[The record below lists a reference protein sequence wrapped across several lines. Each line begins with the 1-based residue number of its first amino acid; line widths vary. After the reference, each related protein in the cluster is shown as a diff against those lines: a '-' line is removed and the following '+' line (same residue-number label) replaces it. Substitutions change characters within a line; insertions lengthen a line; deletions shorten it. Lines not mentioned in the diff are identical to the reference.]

1 MNKILLTIL
10 IGVFPI
16 VIWGKQLNDKQYIYQ
31 RIDVREGLSYQVNC
45 MTVSHRTGY
54 AWMGTKNGI
63 GRFDG
68 YELKKYL
75 NCNIDQ
81 LVEDH
86 NNNIWALSSE
96 GIFLYDVINDTFH
109 RACDLKGNS
118 ISANSICLWDDGVF
132 FGEFDKLYKYDYKTE
147 QITFFC
153 SLTSNNT
160 KFPITDLYRF
170 DNHTLL
176 AANRWM
182 GAFLIDIRTGYTHD
196 VPFDCRDMVTML
208 TDSKGNFWVAPY
220 CRGVRCYNKDGKL
233 LHTYHTGNSSMQS
246 DIVLALAEYDDH
258 IWIGTDGK
266 GIAIL
271 NPENNQMDLLTHIP
285 GDAYS
290 LPSNSILS
298 FYADPGN
305 GIWAGSVRS
314 GMFNIKE
321 VGIKLYADAL
331 LNADYG
337 LSEKS
342 VLSLYQGENEKD
354 IWIGTD
360 GGGVNVFNADT
371 NKFRH
376 IPSTYGEKVA
386 SITGVDKNR
395 LLISLF
401 GKGIFFYNKQTGYC
415 TPLVIVNNNIN
426 NRLCQQG
433 KTVNLI
439 QNTPETILLLSES
452 PYSYNWKQ
460 KTFTPFHID
469 HLVNPAKRKAMA
481 VKNEKRFLKQK
492 RNALKNPGYS
502 RHPVKTQASFKR
514 LLKAV

>member
-45 MTVSHRTGY
+45 MTVSHRTDY

-360 GGGVNVFNADT
+360 GGG
-371 NKFRH
+371 
-376 IPSTYGEKVA
+376 GEC
-386 SITGVDKNR
+386 
-395 LLISLF
+395 F
-401 GKGIFFYNKQTGYC
+401 
-415 TPLVIVNNNIN
+415 
-426 NRLCQQG
+426 
-433 KTVNLI
+433 
-439 QNTPETILLLSES
+439 
-452 PYSYNWKQ
+452 
-460 KTFTPFHID
+460 
-469 HLVNPAKRKAMA
+469 
-481 VKNEKRFLKQK
+481 
-492 RNALKNPGYS
+492 
-502 RHPVKTQASFKR
+502 
-514 LLKAV
+514 